1 MRIAFLFLIFIS
13 GCAQVSSL
21 NLQKHEFGILPTR
34 IIWFQV
40 EGLDEEQLAFLR
52 FNQTA
57 EKRSAFEES
66 LCMGN
71 SWAYDL
77 YNIRPST
84 YASFTS
90 QMTGKKNIKN
100 SCEDTKLRPIW
111 AYLRGSEYYS
121 GVLESGADE
130 SNTLLKQAA
139 CEGSDSFYK
148 NLYFWSMSSAKT
160 ARLQFHYS
168 EEIPLNTED
177 VLYDRACNQMGC
189 YSTVSENFRAISS
202 RMGKSHQRYLFIV
215 RDFSYAKAL
224 KRKDY
229 KAAKNILIDL
239 ERSYAEALK
248 IANNSHE
255 VLVLLTTANSTY
267 VQFPEQGKSWYEF
280 EKLDKA
286 QPQRTKLTNLV
297 LASGARSENFCG
309 IYEEAQLFERILSGP
324 KQQGLEFKFIN
335 PFN

>member
-1 MRIAFLFLIFIS
+1 MRFFFFILLFLS

-40 EGLDEEQLAFLR
+40 EGLDEEQLALLR

-57 EKRSAFEES
+57 ERRTSFEES

-77 YNIRPST
+77 YHIRPST
-84 YASFTS
+84 HVSFLS

-100 SCEDTKLRPIW
+100 SCEDIKLKPIW
-111 AYLRGSEYYS
+111 AYLRGSEYFS
-121 GVLESGADE
+121 GILESGADE
-130 SNTLLKQAA
+130 SNSLIAQTT
-139 CEGSDSFYK
+139 CEGSENFYK
-148 NLYFWSMSSAKT
+148 DLYFWSMSSSKT
-160 ARLQFHYS
+160 AKLQFHYA
-168 EEIPLNTED
+168 EDIPLNNKEI
-177 VLYDRACNQMGC
+177 LYDRTCNQTGC
-189 YSTVSENFRAISS
+189 NSTILENFRAITS
-202 RMGKSHQRYLFIV
+202 RLGRTHQRYLFMV

-224 KRKDY
+224 QRKDY
-229 KAAKNILIDL
+229 KGAKNILSDL
-239 ERSYAEALK
+239 ERSYAEALR
-248 IANNSHE
+248 IADKSHE
-255 VLVLLTTANSTY
+255 VLVLLTTANSKFI
-267 VQFPEQGKSWYEF
+267 QFPEQGKPWYEF
-280 EKLDKA
+280 DKQGTA